1 MKYIDEILSKK
12 REMSEDE
19 YEQEL
24 IKRINELEPE
34 YSRSLKRIFLFRNLF
49 DKDSK
54 MLRKKFKEIRQ
65 KLMFLQ
71 KELDENYKYEGSIYN
86 DMSYSIVKLDYLFK
100 KNVYDSFYKL
110 KIEKNPKKKLKLYR
124 KVFVSLIEEFN
135 NLDKDDYKNRKI
147 TKNIIDLMRYK
158 IVKEK
163 AKVKKL
169 IQIESIKEKETEERI
184 IQERVAEKNKVYLD
198 ITNPEIINKEDLKEV
213 MDSFRN
219 MIKNAPITEDFI
231 DYIGVI
237 KKRLINEDAMED
249 NFDLINSTID
259 YIKYRK
265 YYLKKDKKEKN
276 ILRNC
281 SNVLEELRDQIKLRN
296 VPIVEAHDYKF
307 DLIFELLKDQKNYQL
322 IKKMVNDYPLVVNIR
337 NNKRSILSYML
348 QLYLNNYMMILT
360 EHKYNYNIDY
370 LKEVYRL
377 FASSNSLYLSY
388 EDKMELDSII
398 DKFIYDINEL
408 DINSKKKNYVINDA
422 KELYIESN
430 NKENDYHKKIDKYM
444 IDANM
449 KDLEFLDPNHSK
461 RSSEIDLTHEHTFMF
476 DNPYIC
482 YSITSEKG
490 ILVLKVHTA
499 DLSNIIY
506 EGSEL
511 DKYIYNCEL
520 DSKKINSTLS
530 NYLEFKKGEVVSAFT
545 YEIRDITNK
554 SKNKKEL
561 KIYKSRIRIDGKLLD
576 FASDPYVYRDLSKIE
591 EKYISENGVVNL
603 TGLNRKEFI
612 LTDIL
617 KKEYLKLTRNNN
629 LPIITKKER
638 KVPVIDT
645 DTLSNIQV
653 ILNKMGKNKDS
664 KKISSILEESIT
676 DKWFDSVT
684 NYKDIGDLNITGNP
698 NYIYLMNQRMIK
710 LLLLNERQFTQE
722 MYAHVKEK
730 VIGEY
735 SDFIQILNQISG
747 HKTEED
753 FDYKKRRNY
762 KSYVFKKEE

>member
-12 REMSEDE
+12 REMTEDE

-34 YSRSLKRIFLFRNLF
+34 YSRNLKRIFLYRNLF
-49 DKDSK
+49 NKEPK

-65 KLMFLQ
+65 KLRILQ
-71 KELDENYKYEGSIYN
+71 QELDENYKYEGSIYN
-86 DMSYSIVKLDYLFK
+86 EMSYSIIRLDYLFK
-100 KNVYDSFYKL
+100 NNVYDSFYKL
-110 KIEKNPKKKLKLYR
+110 KIENNPKKKLKLYR

-135 NLDKDDYKNRKI
+135 DLDREDYKYRKI

-322 IKKMVNDYPLVVNIR
+322 IKKMVNDYPLVVNVR
-337 NNKRSILSYML
+337 NNKKSILSYML
-348 QLYLNNYMMILT
+348 QLYLNNYMMILK

-398 DKFIYDINEL
+398 DEFIYSINEL

-422 KELYIESN
+422 KELYIDN
-430 NKENDYHKKIDKYM
+430 TNKENDYHKKIDKYM

-499 DLSNIIY
+499 DLSNIAY

-520 DSKKINSTLS
+520 DDKKINSTLS
-530 NYLEFKKGEVVSAFT
+530 NYLEFKKGEEVSALT

-561 KIYKSRIRIDGKLLD
+561 KIYKSRIRVDGKLLD
-576 FASDPYVYRDLSKIE
+576 FASDPYVYRDLSKVE
-591 EKYISENGVVNL
+591 EKYISENGDINQK
-603 TGLNRKEFI
+603 GLNRKECI
-612 LTDIL
+612 LNDIL
-617 KKEYLKLTRNNN
+617 NKEYLKYARNNN

-638 KVPVIDT
+638 KVPVIDP
-645 DTLSNIQV
+645 DTLSNLQV

-664 KKISSILEESIT
+664 KKISNILNELIT
-676 DKWFDSVT
+676 DKWYDSVT
-684 NYKDIGDLNITGNP
+684 SYKDIGDLNIIGNP

-722 MYAHVKEK
+722 MYAHVKEL

-735 SDFIQILNQISG
+735 SDFINTLNQISG

-753 FDYKKRRNY
+753 FDYKKRRNF
-762 KSYVFKKEE
+762 KTYVFKKEE